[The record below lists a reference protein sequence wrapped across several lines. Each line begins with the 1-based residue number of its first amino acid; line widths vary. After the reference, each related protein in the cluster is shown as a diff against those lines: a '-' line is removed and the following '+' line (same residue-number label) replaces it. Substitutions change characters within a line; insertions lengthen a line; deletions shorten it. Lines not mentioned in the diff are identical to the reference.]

1 MSLLLLTF
9 FLIYGGVHIYTFLK
23 VRSAFAPGPITSA
36 CFILFLLLMV
46 IAPVLVRFTE
56 RAGFE
61 AFARILAYVGYCW
74 MGLLFLFF
82 CVSLTIDL
90 CRLLLHATGLVL
102 HRDLSVAVLS
112 DRNAFLA
119 SFSCAV
125 CIVVY
130 GYFEAL
136 HVRTERVVMV
146 SAKIPADIGHITLVQ
161 ISDVHLG
168 LIVREERLKRI
179 AREIRKANPDILLST
194 GDLVDGQIDNL
205 AGLVDMLR
213 EIKPKY
219 GKFAVTGNHEY
230 YAGID
235 QTLDFTRKAGF
246 TVLQGEKTDV
256 AGITIAGVS
265 DPTGYQLEVERRV
278 AERDLLSRHSPE
290 RFTLFLKHR
299 PVVEKGSIGLFDLQ
313 LSGHIHKGQIF
324 PFNLVTYLFYPIKTG
339 FSRLHGSALYVSRG
353 TGTWGAP
360 IRFLAQPEVT
370 VIELVRD
377 NGGL

>member
-1 MSLLLLTF
+1 MSLFLLTF
-9 FLIYGGVHIYTFLK
+9 FLIYGGVHVYAFIK
-23 VRSAFAPGPITSA
+23 VRSAFAPGPATSA

-61 AFARILAYVGYCW
+61 VVARILAYVGYCW

-82 CVSLTIDL
+82 CISLTIDL
-90 CRLLLHATGLVL
+90 CRLLLHGAGLVL
-102 HRDLSVAVLS
+102 RKDLSLAVLS

-119 SFSCAV
+119 SFSCAA
-125 CIVVY
+125 CIAVY

-136 HVRTERVVMV
+136 HIRTERLVVR
-146 SAKIPADIGHITLVQ
+146 SAKIPASVGHITLVQ

-168 LIVREERLKRI
+168 LIVGKERLQRI
-179 AREIRKANPDILLST
+179 VREIRKANPDILLST

-205 AGLVDMLR
+205 SELADPLR
-213 EIKPKY
+213 EITPKY

-235 QTLDFTRKAGF
+235 HALDFTWKAGF
-246 TVLQGEKTDV
+246 TVLGGENTDV
-256 AGITIAGVS
+256 AGITIVGVN
-265 DPTGYQLEVERRV
+265 DPAGYQLGIERRM
-278 AERDLLSRHSPE
+278 AERELLSQHPPD

-299 PVVEKGSIGLFDLQ
+299 PVVEKGSIGLYDLQ

-353 TGTWGAP
+353 SGTWGAP
-360 IRFLAQPEVT
+360 IRFLAPPEVT

-377 NGGL
+377 NGDR